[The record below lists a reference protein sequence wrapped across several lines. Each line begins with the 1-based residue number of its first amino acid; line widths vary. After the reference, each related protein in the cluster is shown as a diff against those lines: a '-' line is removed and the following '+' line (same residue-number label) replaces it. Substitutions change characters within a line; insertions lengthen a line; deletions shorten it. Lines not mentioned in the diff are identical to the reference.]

1 LIPIHF
7 PHTIRNLKQR
17 LLFFT
22 LDFRSNTSIEDSDG
36 NDAVP
41 EPVVDLAEHLD
52 VPQSKE
58 VALDKDLRIVS
69 FH

>member
-1 LIPIHF
+1 
-7 PHTIRNLKQR
+7 